1 MSKKFL
7 LIGIASIII
16 VMIAGYFIFYNNGS
30 EFNDHNISE
39 HNQLWT
45 CGMHPQIIMNEP
57 GNCPICGM
65 KLVPK
70 QGSNSS
76 NNNSGE
82 RKIIYYRSPMDP
94 TITSQYPRKDEM
106 GMDYVPVYDDEAS
119 SDGTVKISPT
129 VIQNINVKTEKVAKR
144 KIRNIITTNGVLTT
158 NETEEYIVTTRVN
171 GFVQKLYVNYVGKR
185 INRGDKLMDIYSP
198 ELVVAQQE
206 LLTAVSYQ
214 QAISNSDIQ
223 DILKSGDELIKN
235 SVKKLQLLEMPDSD
249 IKKLMNTKDVKTYVT
264 LYAQQTGTVIS
275 KNVLEGQKINP
286 GMPLLQIT
294 NLNTLWLMA
303 DVYEFELSKLSLGTK
318 AEIKFN
324 FKPGVI
330 YNGKVSF
337 IYPTIE
343 PKTRTVKV
351 RIDVQNNGEL
361 KPDMLANVIIMG
373 KELDNALV
381 APENAIIRSGK
392 NDIVIIALG
401 EGRFRP
407 QNVLLGEYSDGYYQ
421 VLNGLSE
428 GDQIVTSAQFLIDSE
443 SNLRTAVNQFTSDNS
458 KPKPMS
464 GKEVGKEVG
473 KEKPAMEMKDNKK
486 NEPIT
491 SKDKPKEVK
500 KEESIV
506 RTGII
511 DLKIIDKNKDG
522 KLYQDMMDWNV
533 ISDEPGDCPLCGMEL
548 MEMNIEAVK
557 KNLIDNGF
565 KVK

>member
-1 MSKKFL
+1 
-7 LIGIASIII
+7 
-16 VMIAGYFIFYNNGS
+16 
-30 EFNDHNISE
+30 
-39 HNQLWT
+39 
-45 CGMHPQIIMNEP
+45 
-57 GNCPICGM
+57 
-65 KLVPK
+65 
-70 QGSNSS
+70 
-76 NNNSGE
+76 
-82 RKIIYYRSPMDP
+82 
-94 TITSQYPRKDEM
+94 
-106 GMDYVPVYDDEAS
+106 
-119 SDGTVKISPT
+119 
-129 VIQNINVKTEKVAKR
+129 
-144 KIRNIITTNGVLTT
+144 
-158 NETEEYIVTTRVN
+158 
-171 GFVQKLYVNYVGKR
+171 
-185 INRGDKLMDIYSP
+185 
-198 ELVVAQQE
+198 
-206 LLTAVSYQ
+206 
-214 QAISNSDIQ
+214 
-223 DILKSGDELIKN
+223 
-235 SVKKLQLLEMPDSD
+235 
-249 IKKLMNTKDVKTYVT
+249 
-264 LYAQQTGTVIS
+264 
-275 KNVLEGQKINP
+275 
-286 GMPLLQIT
+286 
-294 NLNTLWLMA
+294 
-303 DVYEFELSKLSLGTK
+303 
-318 AEIKFN
+318 
-324 FKPGVI
+324 
-330 YNGKVSF
+330 
-337 IYPTIE
+337 
-343 PKTRTVKV
+343 
-351 RIDVQNNGEL
+351 
-361 KPDMLANVIIMG
+361 MG

>member
-30 EFNDHNISE
+30 EFSEHNISE

-45 CGMHPQIIMNEP
+45 CGMHPDIIMHEP

-76 NNNSGE
+76 NSNSGE

-106 GMDYVPVYDDEAS
+106 GMDYVPVYNDEAA

-223 DILKSGDELIKN
+223 DILKSGNELIKN

-249 IKKLMNTKDVKTYVT
+249 IKKLMNSKDVKTYVT

-351 RIDVQNNGEL
+351 RIDVKNNGEL
-361 KPDMLANVIIMG
+361 KPDMLANVTIMG

-458 KPKPMS
+458 KPKPMP

-511 DLKIIDKNKDG
+511 DLKMIDKNKDG

-548 MEMNIEAVK
+548 MEMSIEAVK

>member
-1 MSKKFL
+1 MYKKFL
-7 LIGIASIII
+7 LIGIVSVLI
-16 VMIAGYFIFYNNGS
+16 VITAGYFLFYYNGS
-30 EFNDHNISE
+30 GIHDHEISE
-39 HNQLWT
+39 SNQLWT

-76 NNNSGE
+76 DINPGE
-82 RKIIYYRSPMDP
+82 KKIIYYRSPMDP
-94 TITSQYPRKDEM
+94 EITSQYPRKDEM

-303 DVYEFELSKLSLGTK
+303 DVYEFELSKISLGTN

-324 FKPGVI
+324 FSPGVI

-361 KPDMLANVIIMG
+361 KPDMLANVIIIG

-491 SKDKPKEVK
+491 SKDKSKEVK

-506 RTGII
+506 RTGVI
-511 DLKIIDKNKDG
+511 DLKMIDKNNDG

-533 ISDEPGDCPLCGMEL
+533 ISDEPGECPLCGMEL
-548 MEMNIEAVK
+548 MEMSIEAVK

>member
-30 EFNDHNISE
+30 ESSEHNISE

-45 CGMHPQIIMNEP
+45 CGMHPDIIMHEP

-76 NNNSGE
+76 NSNSGE

-106 GMDYVPVYDDEAS
+106 GMDYVPVYNDEAA

-249 IKKLMNTKDVKTYVT
+249 IKKLMNSKDVKTYVT

-351 RIDVQNNGEL
+351 RIDVKNNGEL
-361 KPDMLANVIIMG
+361 KPDMLANVTIMG

>member
-45 CGMHPQIIMNEP
+45 CGMHPQIIINEP
-57 GNCPICGM
+57 GYCPICGM

-106 GMDYVPVYDDEAS
+106 GMDYVPVYEDEAT

-129 VIQNINVKTEKVAKR
+129 VIQNINVKTEKVIK
-144 KIRNIITTNGVLTT
+144 KKLKNVITTNGILTT
-158 NETEEYIVTTRVN
+158 NEKEEYIVTTRVN

-361 KPDMLANVIIMG
+361 KPDMLANVTIMG

-443 SNLRTAVNQFTSDNS
+443 SNLRTALNQFTSDNS
-458 KPKPMS
+458 KSEPIS
-464 GKEVGKEVG
+464 EI
-473 KEKPAMEMKDNKK
+473 EKPAIEMKDNKK
-486 NEPIT
+486 NEPII
-491 SKDKPKEVK
+491 SKDKSKEVK

-506 RTGII
+506 RTGVI
-511 DLKIIDKNKDG
+511 DLKMIDKNKDG

-533 ISDEPGDCPLCGMEL
+533 ISDEPGECPLCGMEL
-548 MEMNIEAVK
+548 MEMSIEAVK

>member
-7 LIGIASIII
+7 LIGIISIIVLI
-16 VMIAGYFIFYNNGS
+16 TAGYFIFYNNGS
-30 EFNDHNISE
+30 GIHNHNSSDH
-39 HNQLWT
+39 QLWT
-45 CGMHPQIIMNEP
+45 CGMHPDIIMDEP

-76 NNNSGE
+76 NSNSGE

-106 GMDYVPVYDDEAS
+106 GMDYVPVYNDEAA

-129 VIQNINVKTEKVAKR
+129 VIQNINVKTEKVVKR

-185 INRGDKLMDIYSP
+185 INRGDKLMEIYSP

-206 LLTAVSYQ
+206 LLSAVSYQ
-214 QAISNSDIQ
+214 QSISNSDIQ

-249 IKKLMNTKDVKTYVT
+249 IKKLMNSKDVKTYVT

-351 RIDVQNNGEL
+351 RIDVKNNGEL
-361 KPDMLANVIIMG
+361 KPDMLANVTIMG

-407 QNVLLGEYSDGYYQ
+407 QNVLLGDYSDGYYQ

-458 KPKPMS
+458 KSGSKPK
-464 GKEVGKEVG
+464 KEVGKEIE
-473 KEKPAMEMKDNKK
+473 KEKPAMEMKDNKN
-486 NEPIT
+486 NEPMT
-491 SKDKPKEVK
+491 SNNKPKEVR

-511 DLKIIDKNKDG
+511 DLKMIDKNKDG

-533 ISDEPGDCPLCGMEL
+533 ISDEPGDCPICGMEL
-548 MEMNIEAVK
+548 MEMSIEAVK

>member
-1 MSKKFL
+1 
-7 LIGIASIII
+7 
-16 VMIAGYFIFYNNGS
+16 
-30 EFNDHNISE
+30 
-39 HNQLWT
+39 
-45 CGMHPQIIMNEP
+45 
-57 GNCPICGM
+57 
-65 KLVPK
+65 
-70 QGSNSS
+70 
-76 NNNSGE
+76 
-82 RKIIYYRSPMDP
+82 
-94 TITSQYPRKDEM
+94 
-106 GMDYVPVYDDEAS
+106 
-119 SDGTVKISPT
+119 
-129 VIQNINVKTEKVAKR
+129 
-144 KIRNIITTNGVLTT
+144 
-158 NETEEYIVTTRVN
+158 
-171 GFVQKLYVNYVGKR
+171 
-185 INRGDKLMDIYSP
+185 
-198 ELVVAQQE
+198 
-206 LLTAVSYQ
+206 
-214 QAISNSDIQ
+214 
-223 DILKSGDELIKN
+223 
-235 SVKKLQLLEMPDSD
+235 
-249 IKKLMNTKDVKTYVT
+249 
-264 LYAQQTGTVIS
+264 
-275 KNVLEGQKINP
+275 
-286 GMPLLQIT
+286 MPLLQIT

-351 RIDVQNNGEL
+351 RIDVKNNGEL
-361 KPDMLANVIIMG
+361 KPDMLANVTIMG

>member
-198 ELVVAQQE
+198 ELVAAQQE